1 MKKTLSAIVLV
12 LATATASASVSASEL
27 WGYMHPASDTGISSH
42 DHITSDSTPEFI
54 FETQRFECVDYTVI
68 NIESGSEQS
77 DQYCHRRSYGG
88 RQMQTVTLPHL
99 EDGHYVMKYLS
110 NKRGTEQKEIKF
122 EIDTVAKYQRG
133 GSPLVNEDTGLFE
146 GGLKLEPNTPFTVTI
161 SKSDELGSSVQDH
174 KLAINGIA
182 DEYGIARYEIEPHR
196 GEGSYVFWINSED
209 VAGNKQAI
217 KLISTYTVKQ

>member
-42 DHITSDSTPEFI
+42 DHITSDSTPEFV
-54 FETQRFECVDYTVI
+54 FETIRFECVDYTVI
-68 NIESGSEQS
+68 NIESGSQQS
-77 DQYCHRRSYGG
+77 DQYCHRRGRDD

-122 EIDTVAKYQRG
+122 EIDTVAKYQRT
-133 GSPLVNEDTGLFE
+133 GSPRYNQDTGLFE
-146 GGLKLEPNTPFTVTI
+146 GGVSLEPNTPFTVTI
-161 SKSDELGSSVQDH
+161 TKSDEPGSNAQDH
-174 KLAINGIA
+174 KLAVNGIA
-182 DEYGIARYEIEPHR
+182 DQYGMATFEIKPHR
-196 GEGSYVFWINSED
+196 GEGSYDFWINSED
-209 VAGNKQAI
+209 IAGNKQAI
-217 KLISTYTVKQ
+217 KLLSTYTVK